1 MYTFKDKGGE
11 SITLRPEATASVVRA
26 YVEHKLFHPP
36 GLLKVFTLGPM
47 FRYERPQAGRFRQ
60 FHQINVEAFGS
71 ANPAVDAEILILVN
85 TLLRS
90 LKLEDLHLA
99 LNSLGDAQCRP
110 KYKEALKEFLD
121 RRRKALCEDCQRR
134 IDKNPMRVLDCKAG
148 ECHEVKEVAPTIGEH
163 LCRECVEHF
172 EEVQGNLRRVG
183 VAFSLNP
190 HLVRGLDYYTRTTF
204 EVLSSKLGA
213 QNAVCGGGR
222 YDGLVE
228 ELGGPPTP
236 AIGFAVGMERL
247 VSLLDRKAL
256 GVDEGRPHLF
266 LAILGKE
273 AESAAFEIMHALRDA
288 SLRVERDYEGRSLKA
303 QMKVADRSGAPYA
316 LILGEDEL
324 SRGVALLRN
333 MAASKQEE
341 ISMEGLV
348 ESLKSRLALP

>member
-1 MYTFKDKGGE
+1 
-11 SITLRPEATASVVRA
+11 
-26 YVEHKLFHPP
+26 
-36 GLLKVFTLGPM
+36 
-47 FRYERPQAGRFRQ
+47 
-60 FHQINVEAFGS
+60 
-71 ANPAVDAEILILVN
+71 
-85 TLLRS
+85 
-90 LKLEDLHLA
+90 
-99 LNSLGDAQCRP
+99 
-110 KYKEALKEFLD
+110 
-121 RRRKALCEDCQRR
+121 
-134 IDKNPMRVLDCKAG
+134 
-148 ECHEVKEVAPTIGEH
+148 
-163 LCRECVEHF
+163 
-172 EEVQGNLRRVG
+172 
-183 VAFSLNP
+183 
-190 HLVRGLDYYTRTTF
+190 
-204 EVLSSKLGA
+204 
-213 QNAVCGGGR
+213 
-222 YDGLVE
+222 
-228 ELGGPPTP
+228 
-236 AIGFAVGMERL
+236 MERL